1 MTLSGAARRAASCAE
16 RPLMTN
22 PQTPTAPTGNVFRD
36 NRPVEPDEPRVLY
49 RADEHIAHVEINRPL
64 LLNAVNAD
72 VHNGIVDG
80 IRAADAD
87 DEVRVVILSGK
98 GRAFSSGGDRGLSPE
113 ERAKMKPAAAID
125 TGLAIWNCR
134 KPIIAAVQ
142 GYCLGQGAEIA
153 AICDL
158 TIAADDARFGEV
170 QINLGSGPPIFAAPS
185 TTGIKQV
192 KEYMLTGD
200 QFSAQRAL
208 EMGLVNRVV
217 PRDRLMDEALLVARR
232 IAKTPPA
239 GVQRV
244 KKLINDSYER
254 AGFVECLKEA
264 FAGFGRELP
273 AARRSGGAGAV

>member
-1 MTLSGAARRAASCAE
+1 
-16 RPLMTN
+16 
-22 PQTPTAPTGNVFRD
+22 
-36 NRPVEPDEPRVLY
+36 
-49 RADEHIAHVEINRPL
+49 
-64 LLNAVNAD
+64 
-72 VHNGIVDG
+72 
-80 IRAADAD
+80 
-87 DEVRVVILSGK
+87 
-98 GRAFSSGGDRGLSPE
+98 
-113 ERAKMKPAAAID
+113 MKPAAAID

-185 TTGIKQV
+185 TMGIKQV

-232 IAKTPPA
+232 IASLPPQ
-239 GVQRV
+239 GVQGV
-244 KKLINDSYER
+244 KKLINDAYER
-254 AGFVECLKEA
+254 TGFIESMTEA
-264 FAGFGRELP
+264 WSAFRK
-273 AARRSGGAGAV
+273 

>member
-1 MTLSGAARRAASCAE
+1 MT
-16 RPLMTN
+16 T
-22 PQTPTAPTGNVFRD
+22 PQTQNGPTGNYFRD
-36 NRPVEPDEPRVLY
+36 TRPVEPDEPRVLY
-49 RADEHIAHVEINRPL
+49 RAEDHIGLVEINRPL
-64 LLNAVNAD
+64 LLNAINAD
-72 VHNGIVDG
+72 VHRGIVDG
-80 IRAADAD
+80 ITQADAD
-87 DEVRVVILSGK
+87 DDVYVVILSGK
-98 GRAFSSGGDRGLSPE
+98 GRAFSAGGDRGMSPE

-134 KPIIAAVQ
+134 KPVIAAVQ

-158 TIAADDARFGEV
+158 TIASDDARFGEV
-170 QINLGSGPPIFAAPS
+170 QINMGSGPPIFSAPS
-185 TTGIKQV
+185 ATGIKQV

-232 IAKTPPA
+232 IAKNPPA

-254 AGFVECLKEA
+254 AGFVESLKEA
-264 FAGFGRELP
+264 FAGFGR
-273 AARRSGGAGAV
+273 

>member
-1 MTLSGAARRAASCAE
+1 
-16 RPLMTN
+16 MTN
-22 PQTPTAPTGNVFRD
+22 PQTRTAPTGNVFRD

-80 IRAADAD
+80 MRAADAD

-185 TTGIKQV
+185 TMGIKQV

-217 PRDRLMDEALLVARR
+217 PRDRLMDEALLVAGR
-232 IAKTPPA
+232 IASLPPH
-239 GVQRV
+239 GVQGV
-244 KKLINDSYER
+244 KKLINDAYER
-254 AGFVECLKEA
+254 TGFIESMTEA
-264 FAGFGRELP
+264 WSAFRK
-273 AARRSGGAGAV
+273 

>member
-1 MTLSGAARRAASCAE
+1 MT
-16 RPLMTN
+16 T
-22 PQTPTAPTGNVFRD
+22 PQTRNGPTGNVFRD

-49 RADEHIAHVEINRPL
+49 RVDEHVAHVEINRPL
-64 LLNAVNAD
+64 LLNAVSAD
-72 VHNGIVDG
+72 VHRGIVDG
-80 IRAADAD
+80 MTQADAD
-87 DEVRVVILSGK
+87 DEVHVVILSGK

-113 ERAKMKPAAAID
+113 ERAAMKPAAAID

-134 KPIIAAVQ
+134 KPVIAAVQ

-170 QINLGSGPPIFAAPS
+170 QINMGSGPPIFSAPS
-185 TTGIKQV
+185 AMGIKQV

-217 PRDRLMDEALLVARR
+217 PRDRLMAEALLVARR
-232 IAKTPPA
+232 IASLPPS
-239 GVQRV
+239 GVQKV

-254 AGFVECLKEA
+254 TGFVESMKDA
-264 FAGFGRELP
+264 FGAFGR
-273 AARRSGGAGAV
+273 